1 VMDME
6 SGSGKGQRISVRTVE
21 RLSVYRRALEDLMR
35 QNIEYIPSHRL
46 AALVGVTPAQLRRD
60 LASFGSFGNV
70 VRGYDVRQMVMTISA
85 LIGTDRQQD
94 VGLVG
99 VGQLGRALL
108 SYRGFE
114 QRGFHIAAAFD
125 TDPQKIGRVFA
136 GRRCHS
142 LDELEARIAELGLRI
157 LLLTSRPEGL
167 QELVNR
173 AAAAGVR
180 GFLNFVPTSIDCP
193 AGCFIEPVDISAKL
207 EKLSFLSRWSDEPL
221 EQSIETVIGGVVAPK
236 KILVVDDDRDL
247 VASVEAFLKGR
258 GYAVTTAHNGK
269 EAYAS
274 IVSERPDLIV
284 LDVMMDYDE
293 EGMVLASALK
303 TDGPTRDIPIVM
315 LSGFNVQED
324 VRERVLASLMGQ
336 NLPAETFM
344 EKPVRLAELADR
356 IELLLGKEDDRS

>member
-1 VMDME
+1 M
-6 SGSGKGQRISVRTVE
+6 GSDSENGKSVSLRTIE
-21 RLSVYRRALEDLMR
+21 RLSVYRRALEDLAHEEI
-35 QNIEYIPSHRL
+35 QYIPSHRL

-70 VRGYDVRQMVMTISA
+70 VRGYDVKQMAQTISE
-85 LIGTDRQQD
+85 LIGTDRLQD
-94 VGLVG
+94 AALVG
-99 VGQLGRALL
+99 IGHLGRALL

-114 QRGFHIAAAFD
+114 ERGFHVAAAFD
-125 TDPQKIGRVFA
+125 VDPDKIGRVFA

-142 LDELEARIAELGLRI
+142 LDELEARIAELGIRI

-167 QELVNR
+167 QEVVDR

-180 GFLNFVPTSIDCP
+180 GFLNFVPKLIDCP
-193 AGCFIEPVDISAKL
+193 AGCFIEAIDISAKL
-207 EKLSFLSRWSDEPL
+207 EKLSFLSRWSDEPSIQTL
-221 EQSIETVIGGVVAPK
+221 EPVNGGVVATK

-247 VASVEAFLKGR
+247 VDSIQAFLKAR
-258 GYAVTTAHNGK
+258 GFAVTTAHNGK

-274 IVSERPDLIV
+274 IVSDRPDLIIM
-284 LDVMMDYDE
+284 DVMMDYDE

-315 LSGFNVQED
+315 LSGFNVHEG

-344 EKPVRLAELADR
+344 EKPVKLTELAER
-356 IELLLGKEDDRS
+356 IALLLGREGERS

>member
-1 VMDME
+1 V
-6 SGSGKGQRISVRTVE
+6 SLHTIE
-21 RLSVYRRALEDLMR
+21 RLSVYRRTLDELAHEE
-35 QNIEYIPSHRL
+35 IAFIPSHRL

-70 VRGYDVRQMVMTISA
+70 ARGYDVKLTSRAIA
-85 LIGTDRQQD
+85 GIIGTDRMQD
-94 VGLVG
+94 VGLIG
-99 VGQLGRALL
+99 VGHLGRALL

-114 QRGFHIAAAFD
+114 ERGFHIAAMFD
-125 TDPQKIGRVFA
+125 VDPDKVGRVFN

-142 LDELEARIAELGLRI
+142 LDDLESRVGELGLRI
-157 LLLTSRPEGL
+157 LLLAARPEAL
-167 QELVNR
+167 QAVVDR

-180 GFLNFVPTSIDCP
+180 GFLNFVPKLIACP
-193 AGCFIEPVDISAKL
+193 AGCFVESIDISAEL
-207 EKLSFLSRWSDEPL
+207 EKLSFLARRAEEAS
-221 EQSIETVIGGVVAPK
+221 EQAQPVNGGAMATK

-247 VASVEAFLKGR
+247 VDSVSAFLKSR

-274 IVSERPDLIV
+274 IVGDRPDLMV

-303 TDGPTRDIPIVM
+303 TDGPTRDIPIIM
-315 LSGFNVQED
+315 LSGFNVRED

-344 EKPVRLAELADR
+344 EKPVRLGELAER
-356 IELLLGKEDDRS
+356 IALLLGKEGE